1 MGMAEKGSKKSVE
14 GWEQGKSMLVTAVAV
29 VVSLVAGFLAYRLV
43 PLYYYYFDLQNHM
56 RRAIVSASVET
67 DEEIRR
73 SLMSVIRRHGISC
86 GERDLQVVRDGDT
99 IGVSLHYTEGLRV
112 SLFGKEITLQSLDF
126 DASAKGKIR

>member
-1 MGMAEKGSKKSVE
+1 MAEKGSKRGGDGV
-14 GWEQGKSMLVTAVAV
+14 EQGKGLLVTAVAV
-29 VVSLVAGFLAYRLV
+29 AVSLVAGFLAYRLV

-56 RRAIVSASVET
+56 RRAIASAAVET

-86 GERDLQVVRDGDT
+86 GERDLQVNREGDT
-99 IGVSLHYTEGLRV
+99 IGVALRYSEGLRV
-112 SLFGKEITLQSLDF
+112 ALFGKEITLGTLDF

>member
-1 MGMAEKGSKKSVE
+1 MAEKGTKKGAD
-14 GWEQGKSMLVTAVAV
+14 GWVQGKSLLVTVVAV
-29 VVSLVAGFLAYRLV
+29 VVSLVAGFLGCRLV

-56 RRAIVSASVET
+56 RRAIASAAIET

-86 GERDLQVVRDGDT
+86 GERDLQVARDGDT
-99 IGVSLHYTEGLRV
+99 IMVSLHYTEGLRV
-112 SLFGKEITLQSLDF
+112 SLFGKEITLRSLDF

>member
-1 MGMAEKGSKKSVE
+1 MAEKGATKGAD
-14 GWEQGKSMLVTAVAV
+14 GWVQGKSLLVTVVAV
-29 VVSLVAGFLAYRLV
+29 VVSLVAGFLVCRLV

-56 RRAIVSASVET
+56 RRAIASAAIET

-86 GERDLQVVRDGDT
+86 GERDLQVARDGDT
-99 IGVSLHYTEGLRV
+99 IMVSLHYTEGLRV
-112 SLFGKEITLQSLDF
+112 SLFGKEITLRSLDF